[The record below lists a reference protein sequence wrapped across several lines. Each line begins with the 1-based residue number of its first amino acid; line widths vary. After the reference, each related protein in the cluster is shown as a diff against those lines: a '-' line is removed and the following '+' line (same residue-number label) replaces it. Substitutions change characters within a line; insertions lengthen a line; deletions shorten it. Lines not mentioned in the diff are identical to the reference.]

1 MKRLRRP
8 QRIAGV
14 REGLILAPSAS
25 VRDRYRGELDALIR
39 RMARVT
45 NRVVVQLF
53 ESPVAEQSQALDA
66 SLGSQAR
73 IALND
78 LARRFDTLFRRQST
92 RLAERMVARVDR
104 DSRGKFGRSLREL
117 SADTTLPARV
127 LSAPGLAD
135 VLKASTAENVALI
148 RSISQKY
155 LLDVQGEV
163 MRAIQTGR
171 GLADLVP
178 ALQRYEGV
186 TRRRAETIARDQ
198 VSKATA
204 AVNRTRAAGAGIKQF
219 RWLHSSGGRDPRP
232 LHVSY
237 HGEVFSYD
245 DPPVIDERTGERGL
259 PGEAINCRCTLVPVL
274 DFDAL

>member
-14 REGLILAPSAS
+14 REGLLLSPSAAE
-25 VRDRYRGELDALIR
+25 RDRYGRELRALIR
-39 RMARVT
+39 RMSS
-45 NRVVVQLF
+45 VVDREVRALF
-53 ESPVAEQSQALDA
+53 ESPAAEESRALDA

-78 LARRFDTLFRRQST
+78 LSRRFDTLFRRQSD
-92 RLAERMVARVDR
+92 RLAQRMVARVDR
-104 DSRGKFGRSLREL
+104 DSSAKFGQSLRQL
-117 SADTTLPARV
+117 SQDTTLPARV
-127 LSAPGLAD
+127 LSAPGLDD
-135 VLKASTAENVALI
+135 VLKASVAENVALI

-171 GLADLVP
+171 GMADLAP
-178 ALQRYEGV
+178 ALRRYEGV
-186 TRRRAETIARDQ
+186 SMRRADTIARDQ

-204 AVNRTRAAGAGIKQF
+204 AVNRTRAAGAGIRKF
-219 RWLHSSGGRDPRP
+219 RWVHSKGGREPRP

-237 HGEVFSYD
+237 DGQTFEYAN
-245 DPPVIDERTGERGL
+245 PPVIDERTGERGL
-259 PGEAINCRCTLVPVL
+259 PGEAINCRCTLVPIL
-274 DFDAL
+274 SFDDL

>member
-1 MKRLRRP
+1 MLTP
-8 QRIAGV
+8 PA
-14 REGLILAPSAS
+14 A
-25 VRDRYRGELDALIR
+25 VRDRYGAELRALIR
-39 RMARVT
+39 RMS
-45 NRVVVQLF
+45 RVVNREVRQLF
-53 ESPVAEQSQALDA
+53 ESPAAEASQALDA

-78 LARRFDTLFRRQST
+78 LSRRFDALFRRQST

-104 DSRGKFGRSLREL
+104 DSAGKFGRSLREL
-117 SADTTLPARV
+117 SGDTTLPARV
-127 LSAPGLAD
+127 LSAPGLDD

-171 GLADLVP
+171 GMADLVP

-186 TRRRAETIARDQ
+186 SMRRADIIARDQ

-204 AVNRTRAAGAGIKQF
+204 AVNRTRAEAAGIKKF

-237 HGEVFSYD
+237 SGELFEYAN
-245 DPPVIDERTGERGL
+245 PPIIDERTGERGL
-259 PGEAINCRCTLVPVL
+259 PGVAINCRCVAVPVL
-274 DFDAL
+274 DFDSL